1 MFNFTAV
8 RLADND
14 TNEKKVLYLTATS
27 EQTAN
32 DGGQDMAETRQRSKP
47 NRKTQRSQLHFAC
60 GRWKPSNARTTSPRP
75 RQIHLAT
82 TQTKKIHRHTLH
94 VRKCVSFQRNLTVEN
109 NLSAIHVASVA
120 VETQCQRPQLSHG
133 WPTIWVDTNR
143 TNSNITQ
150 TRCNSMHK
158 RIAQCSERLSH
169 TPTARLTDSGV
180 GQHCP
185 KRRCRTGDHHRSSS
199 INKQQ

>member
-27 EQTAN
+27 KQTAN
-32 DGGQDMAETRQRSKP
+32 DGGQDMAEPRQRSKP
-47 NRKTQRSQLHFAC
+47 NRKTQRSQLHFAR

-82 TQTKKIHRHTLH
+82 TQTKKLHRHTLH

-120 VETQCQRPQLSHG
+120 VGTQCQRLQLRMDGQQFGST
-133 WPTIWVDTNR
+133 PTVPTAPRQDA
-143 TNSNITQ
+143 
-150 TRCNSMHK
+150 TRCTGES
-158 RIAQCSERLSH
+158 RSVREDFH
-169 TPTARLTDSGV
+169 TLPQPV
-180 GQHCP
+180 
-185 KRRCRTGDHHRSSS
+185 
-199 INKQQ
+199 